1 MGVALVVTV
10 RDEASSIFDLLAAI
24 DGQTLA
30 PNEIVIVDGGSSD
43 GTVKEL
49 ERWARSRPSVAVVS
63 APGASIPQGR
73 NLAIA
78 KTTESIIAVTD
89 AGCIPDRDWLYKLVA
104 ALDDPAVEV
113 AMGFYR
119 SAPRSRFERLVDCLN
134 LLDAGEVD
142 PDRFMPSSRSVAFRR
157 YVWEQV
163 GGYPEWLPV
172 GEDQWFDHR
181 IVAGGYRRR
190 FVPDAVVRWRL
201 RPDLRSFVRQYYR
214 YAWGDGASGMYPRRH
229 ALRFGTYAAATL
241 FVGAGRRHPRL
252 LVLPAV
258 AGLWWLRPS
267 YRRAW
272 RRLPQAERS
281 VAVVGIPALTAVMD
295 VAKMA
300 GWLAGRRHRVARD
313 PD

>member
-1 MGVALVVTV
+1 MGIALVVTV

-30 PNEIVIVDGGSSD
+30 PNEIVIVDGGSAD
-43 GTVKEL
+43 GTVSEL
-49 ERWARSRPSVAVVS
+49 ERWARSRPSVTIVS
-63 APGASIPQGR
+63 VPGASIPEGR
-73 NLAIA
+73 NVAIS
-78 KTTESIIAVTD
+78 KTSESIIAVTD
-89 AGCIPDRDWLYKLVA
+89 AGCIPDRDWLYKLVS

-134 LLDAGEVD
+134 LPDADEVD
-142 PDRFMPSSRSVAFRR
+142 PEKFMPSSCSVAFRR

-181 IVAGGYRRR
+181 IVEAGYRRR

-201 RPDLRSFVRQYYR
+201 RPDMRSFLRQYYR

-229 ALRFGTYAAATL
+229 ALRFGTYAAAVVSL
-241 FVGAGRRHPRL
+241 GVARRARDCWRCLRPS
-252 LVLPAV
+252 
-258 AGLWWLRPS
+258 GLWWLRPS
-267 YRRAW
+267 YARAM
-272 RRLPQAERS
+272 RRLPTGDKV
-281 VAVVGIPALTAVMD
+281 VAVPGIPVLTAVMD

-300 GWLAGRRHRVARD
+300 GWLSGRRHRQPRR
-313 PD
+313 

>member
-10 RDEASSIFDLLAAI
+10 RDEAGSLLDLLAAI

-43 GTVKEL
+43 GSVKVL
-49 ERWARSRPSVAVVS
+49 ERWARSRPSVTIAS
-63 APGASIPQGR
+63 APGASIPEGR
-73 NLAIA
+73 NVAIS
-78 KTTESIIAVTD
+78 KTSESIVAVTD

-134 LLDAGEVD
+134 LPDASEVD
-142 PDRFMPSSRSVAFRR
+142 PEKFMPSSRSVAFRR

-181 IVAGGYRRR
+181 IVDAGYRRR

-229 ALRFGTYAAATL
+229 ALRFATYGSAVASLGVA
-241 FVGAGRRHPRL
+241 RRHPRL
-252 LVLPAV
+252 LTLPAV
-258 AGLWWLRPS
+258 AALWWLRPS
-267 YRRAW
+267 YARAW
-272 RRLPQAERS
+272 RRLPAGERV
-281 VAVVGIPALTAVMD
+281 VAAPGIPVLTAVMD

-300 GWLAGRRHRVARD
+300 GWLSGRRHRQPRR
-313 PD
+313 